1 MKNLDLIWK
10 KVLTSIKKEIT
21 PTSFKT
27 WFMPLKAVKIDND
40 LNLLNLSIHDPF
52 FMGVLKERYIGIIER
67 AVKDVLK
74 KPYKVAIELESDIAE
89 DETENSSPSP
99 GSKNYKTV
107 SEPVFNNEFIL
118 DPNYSFDNFI
128 VGDNNKYAYVASLAV
143 AESPSELYNP
153 LFIYGGSGLG
163 KTHLMHAIGHFVLE
177 NHTHLKVLYISS
189 EMFTNEFI
197 KALGNSKKTGG
208 MSAFQRKY
216 RSIDVLLIDDIQFIE
231 GKEAT
236 ETEFFNTFNRLYE
249 SNKQIIISSDR
260 APSDMKILDE
270 RLKSRFQWNL
280 VADIQPPE
288 FETRVAILRS
298 KAELDNI
305 EITDDVSE
313 VISFIA
319 EKIKFNVREL
329 EGAFSRVTGFSA
341 LLNEKTDM
349 KFAKKILKDLAASG
363 EFNIN
368 CETIKKHVCNEYGIK
383 LSDIESPKR
392 TRNLTVP
399 RQIAMYLCREMTD
412 SSLPKIGKAFGGRDH
427 TTVLH
432 AHSKISKELKI
443 NSVLKDEIDNITDI
457 INES

>member
-1 MKNLDLIWK
+1 
-10 KVLTSIKKEIT
+10 
-21 PTSFKT
+21 
-27 WFMPLKAVKIDND
+27 
-40 LNLLNLSIHDPF
+40 
-52 FMGVLKERYIGIIER
+52 
-67 AVKDVLK
+67 
-74 KPYKVAIELESDIAE
+74 
-89 DETENSSPSP
+89 
-99 GSKNYKTV
+99 
-107 SEPVFNNEFIL
+107 
-118 DPNYSFDNFI
+118 
-128 VGDNNKYAYVASLAV
+128 
-143 AESPSELYNP
+143 
-153 LFIYGGSGLG
+153 
-163 KTHLMHAIGHFVLE
+163 
-177 NHTHLKVLYISS
+177 
-189 EMFTNEFI
+189 
-197 KALGNSKKTGG
+197 

-341 LLNEKTDM
+341 LLNEKIDM

-399 RQIAMYLCREMTD
+399 RQIAMYLCRE
-412 SSLPKIGKAFGGRDH
+412 
-427 TTVLH
+427 
-432 AHSKISKELKI
+432 ISETIEQRVEGELR
-443 NSVLKDEIDNITDI
+443 LARGA
-457 INES
+457 

>member
-89 DETENSSPSP
+89 DETENSLPFL
-99 GSKNYKTV
+99 GSKNYKIV

-260 APSDMKILDE
+260 ALEKQKMARKTPSVKTVCVKCGEFDVALNFKKGVKTT
-270 RLKSRFQWNL
+270 RLKVAKIGEISVSLPFYAAQKYALEFVQKHYEWLKSAHKKTLANL
-280 VADIQPPE
+280 PREDE
-288 FETRVAILRS
+288 FRLLS
-298 KAELDNI
+298 
-305 EITDDVSE
+305 EIYR
-313 VISFIA
+313 
-319 EKIKFNVREL
+319 IKF
-329 EGAFSRVTGFSA
+329 
-341 LLNEKTDM
+341 
-349 KFAKKILKDLAASG
+349 
-363 EFNIN
+363 
-368 CETIKKHVCNEYGIK
+368 
-383 LSDIESPKR
+383 
-392 TRNLTVP
+392 
-399 RQIAMYLCREMTD
+399 LCRSEERRV
-412 SSLPKIGKAFGGRDH
+412 GKECRSRWSPYH
-427 TTVLH
+427 
-432 AHSKISKELKI
+432 
-443 NSVLKDEIDNITDI
+443 
-457 INES
+457 

>member
-177 NHTHLKVLYISS
+177 NHTY
-189 EMFTNEFI
+189 
-197 KALGNSKKTGG
+197 
-208 MSAFQRKY
+208 
-216 RSIDVLLIDDIQFIE
+216 
-231 GKEAT
+231 
-236 ETEFFNTFNRLYE
+236 
-249 SNKQIIISSDR
+249 
-260 APSDMKILDE
+260 
-270 RLKSRFQWNL
+270 
-280 VADIQPPE
+280 
-288 FETRVAILRS
+288 
-298 KAELDNI
+298 
-305 EITDDVSE
+305 
-313 VISFIA
+313 
-319 EKIKFNVREL
+319 
-329 EGAFSRVTGFSA
+329 
-341 LLNEKTDM
+341 
-349 KFAKKILKDLAASG
+349 
-363 EFNIN
+363 
-368 CETIKKHVCNEYGIK
+368 
-383 LSDIESPKR
+383 
-392 TRNLTVP
+392 
-399 RQIAMYLCREMTD
+399 
-412 SSLPKIGKAFGGRDH
+412 
-427 TTVLH
+427 
-432 AHSKISKELKI
+432 
-443 NSVLKDEIDNITDI
+443 
-457 INES
+457 